1 MSEVFVEADAT
12 ESSERLLNDSV
23 TTGVLGKRC

>member
-1 MSEVFVEADAT
+1 MSEVLAEADAM